1 MSLTKLLSYKNR
13 HLNEDALIVACGP
26 SSVHWKK
33 IYAEYPNSKIIS
45 IKQAINMTK
54 DLTSYHF
61 FNPYNCSN
69 YSSFK
74 ELYSYE
80 TIFQDDI
87 RSPRQFNEYDL
98 RLVIR
103 KDERKPYD
111 TCIALTH
118 AFSEFDIEN
127 SMLIRPW
134 GPGILF
140 DSVLYFLKYCGFSQI
155 NIVGFDMKNN
165 GKYNQ
170 HFYDNQV
177 KMNSTKNKAS
187 HIADKE
193 TINYFKHLANIQ
205 YNVMEPY
212 VVQGFDE
219 PELAKAM
226 YPKFADYLLSKG
238 CKVHAF
244 TTSKWLAEVD
254 YTTLM
259 SS

>member
-33 IYAEYPNSKIIS
+33 IYAQYPNSKIIS

-69 YSSFK
+69 FSSFK

-111 TCIALTH
+111 TCIALTCI
-118 AFSEFDIEN
+118 FQIDIEN

-134 GPGILF
+134 GRNITE
-140 DSVLYFLKYCGFSQI
+140 SVLIFLSTVDFH
-155 NIVGFDMKNN
+155 
-165 GKYNQ
+165 NQ
-170 HFYDNQV
+170 YW
-177 KMNSTKNKAS
+177 AS
-187 HIADKE
+187 I
-193 TINYFKHLANIQ
+193 
-205 YNVMEPY
+205 
-212 VVQGFDE
+212 
-219 PELAKAM
+219 
-226 YPKFADYLLSKG
+226 
-238 CKVHAF
+238 
-244 TTSKWLAEVD
+244 
-254 YTTLM
+254 
-259 SS
+259 